1 MTKKIIFSAGG
12 TGGHIFPAINLMKHF
27 SDKAY
32 KVILVTDNRGT
43 NFLKNY
49 EKFQQYVLKTE
60 TPTNKNIIKKVF
72 SYLVIIYSLL
82 KSFNILK
89 KEKPNLII
97 GFGGYVSFPICF
109 ASIFF
114 KIPLIIYENN
124 VVLGRTNKYLSRF
137 SKKIFL
143 AKKNIINLSKKLVNK
158 TYEVGPILDKKIINY
173 SKAERK
179 NNSKYFS
186 ILVMGGSQ
194 GANIFGEIVPSVI
207 KMISDEGYKI
217 KIIQQ
222 SVKDQRE
229 FVESYYN
236 KNNIENYVFEFDKNI
251 LNLILSSDLAITR
264 CGASATAELTHTQ
277 TPFIGVPLKNSIDN
291 HQYLNA
297 KYYEN
302 NGCCW
307 ILEEKNFNTSN
318 LFNLL
323 IKILKNKDEL
333 KKICKNMEENFK
345 KNVYENIENK
355 IKESFSYEN

>member
-207 KMISDEGYKI
+207 KMIS
-217 KIIQQ
+217 
-222 SVKDQRE
+222 
-229 FVESYYN
+229 
-236 KNNIENYVFEFDKNI
+236 
-251 LNLILSSDLAITR
+251 
-264 CGASATAELTHTQ
+264 ELTIST
-277 TPFIGVPLKNSIDN
+277 N
-291 HQYLNA
+291 HQIGL
-297 KYYEN
+297 
-302 NGCCW
+302 
-307 ILEEKNFNTSN
+307 
-318 LFNLL
+318 
-323 IKILKNKDEL
+323 
-333 KKICKNMEENFK
+333 
-345 KNVYENIENK
+345 
-355 IKESFSYEN
+355 